1 MKIRKVS
8 IYLFAAIF
16 AAFSLQS
23 CSSDDDDE
31 IVPVNPVKSEV
42 ELPATITSN
51 TTLDNTKIYVLKKD
65 VYTRVFSGATLTIPA
80 GTVIK
85 GNINS
90 ALIIEMG
97 GKIDAQG
104 TVSNPI
110 VFTSIKP
117 IGDRKTGDWGGVV
130 LAGKAPVNTADGTAQ
145 YEGGALGADVAKYGG
160 TIANDNSGIMKFV
173 RIEYAG
179 YPISKDKELNG
190 LTVCGVGSATV
201 LENIMVSFGGD
212 DSFEFFGGTVNAK
225 NLIAYK
231 GVDDDFDFDQGYNG
245 KIQFAVSIKDP
256 AIADEAGT
264 SRNIENETKGVVTT
278 TANYGYTKP
287 LLSNFT
293 FIGGTAN
300 GSAKHGANIF
310 IGNARMVLANSI
322 IASPKTVNLE
332 LGDSF
337 AAVEYKA
344 GRTLLQDNLVISGT
358 AVSKVYEALGFA
370 DATALVDYVK
380 GTNTFG
386 ASLTFNV
393 NTPNLKLAEGTS
405 KTPKFE
411 GEISSLE
418 KVNFIGAVGTTDWT
432 TGWTS
437 WDPQNVKY

>member
-1 MKIRKVS
+1 MKIKKVS
-8 IYLFAAIF
+8 IYLAVVIF
-16 AAFSLQS
+16 SALSLQS
-23 CSSDDDDE
+23 CSKDDDNQN
-31 IVPVNPVKSEV
+31 PVNPVKSEV

-90 ALIIEMG
+90 ALVIEMG

-104 TVSNPI
+104 TATNPI

-117 IGDRKTGDWGGVV
+117 VGDRKTGDWGGVV

-160 TIANDNSGIMKFV
+160 TISNDNSGIIKFV

-190 LTVCGVGSATV
+190 LTVCGVGSGTV

-256 AIADEAGT
+256 AIADQAGT
-264 SRNIENETKGVVTT
+264 SRGVENENKGVVTT

-287 LLSNFT
+287 ILSNFT
-293 FIGGTAN
+293 FIGGTTN
-300 GSAKHGANIF
+300 GDAKHGANIF
-310 IGNARMVLANSI
+310 IGNARLVLANSI
-322 IASPKTVNLE
+322 IANPKTVNLE
-332 LGDSF
+332 LGDAYS
-337 AAVEYKA
+337 AVEYKD
-344 GRTLLQDNLVISGT
+344 GRTLIQDNLFVSGT
-358 AVSKVYEALGFA
+358 VVSKVYEALGFA
-370 DATALVDYVK
+370 DANTLLDFVK
-380 GTNTFG
+380 IKNSVG
-386 ASLTFNV
+386 AALTFNIA
-393 NTPNLKLAEGTS
+393 TPNLKLAEATS
-405 KTPKFE
+405 KTPKYE
-411 GEISSLE
+411 GDLSSLE
-418 KVNFIGAVGTTDWT
+418 KVTFIGAVGTTDWT

>member
-1 MKIRKVS
+1 MKIKKLS
-8 IYLFAAIF
+8 IYVLAL
-16 AAFSLQS
+16 SLTALSIQS
-23 CSSDDDDE
+23 CSKDDSGTDL
-31 IVPVNPVKSEV
+31 VNPVKTEV

-51 TTLDNTKIYVLKKD
+51 TTLDNTKTYVLKKD

-85 GNINS
+85 GNVNS

-104 TVSNPI
+104 TATNPI

-117 IGDRKTGDWGGVV
+117 VGDRKTGDWGGVV

-160 TIANDNSGIMKFV
+160 SIANDNSGTMKYV

-245 KIQFAVSIKDP
+245 RVQFAVSIKDP
-256 AIADEAGT
+256 AIADQAGT
-264 SRNIENETKGVVTT
+264 SRGIENENKGVVTA
-278 TANYGYTKP
+278 TANYGYTRP
-287 LLSNFT
+287 ILSNFT
-293 FIGGTAN
+293 FIGGTAA
-300 GSAKHGANIF
+300 GEAKHGANIF

-322 IASPKTVNLE
+322 IANPKTVNLE
-332 LGDSF
+332 LGDAF
-337 AAVEYKA
+337 AAVEYKD
-344 GRTLLQDNLVISGT
+344 GRTLIQDNLFVSGT
-358 AVSKVYEALGFA
+358 VVSKVYEALGFA
-370 DATALVDYVK
+370 DVNTLLDFVK
-380 GTNTFG
+380 VKNSVG
-386 ASLTFNV
+386 AALTFNIT
-393 NTPNLKLAEGTS
+393 TPNLKLTEASS
-405 KTPKFE
+405 KTPKYE
-411 GEISSLE
+411 GDLSTLE
-418 KVNFIGAVGTTDWT
+418 KATFIGAMGTTDWT
-432 TGWTS
+432 IGWTA